1 MNKTMN
7 NFQASR
13 LGPGSGQMENMSA
26 TSFYIQS
33 KDKRHQMHA
42 PEVKQFIIDDNI
54 RRRTN
59 RKKSGMIQ
67 HEAATSSTYNQNEMN
82 KKVVTDGTRFN
93 LNDTMPLGGIGT
105 NSINNMT
112 RQKSSEAMRVGRA
125 DAVE

>member
-1 MNKTMN
+1 
-7 NFQASR
+7 
-13 LGPGSGQMENMSA
+13 
-26 TSFYIQS
+26 
-33 KDKRHQMHA
+33 
-42 PEVKQFIIDDNI
+42 
-54 RRRTN
+54 
-59 RKKSGMIQ
+59 MIQ